1 MCRTKES
8 VQNKGLCHPPHPGT
22 GTNRA
27 YAITRIVPCAE
38 EICRFESCRDRFVI
52 EGAGVVQVTA
62 GNGANAG
69 MMHVMMLIGGML
81 V

>member
-1 MCRTKES
+1 M
-8 VQNKGLCHPPHPGT
+8 
-22 GTNRA
+22 
-27 YAITRIVPCAE
+27 
-38 EICRFESCRDRFVI
+38 I

-69 MMHVMMLIGGML
+69 MMHGMMLIGGML